1 MENGNLDGAD
11 RNEMERVMKL
21 LGLEVKK
28 DLRDGEELKFE
39 FIDKTLCNIEEV
51 KPDRDT
57 VINADDMD
65 RLKIVTGLYE
75 TCKIDFDEYL
85 ERI

>member
-11 RNEMERVMKL
+11 RNEMERVMKM

-39 FIDKTLCNIEEV
+39 FIDKTLCNTEEV

-75 TCKIDFDEYL
+75 TGKIDFDEYL